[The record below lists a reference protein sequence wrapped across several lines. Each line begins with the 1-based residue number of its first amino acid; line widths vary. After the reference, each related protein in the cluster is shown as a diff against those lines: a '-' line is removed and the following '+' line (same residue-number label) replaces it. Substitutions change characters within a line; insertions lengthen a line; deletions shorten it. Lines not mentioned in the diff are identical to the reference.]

1 LFYLTGFSGV
11 TTYVGRTKLEMA
23 ISNSREQTTGPFQGM
38 SLEEGV
44 AMLLRT
50 DHYGIILCFYRVAV
64 VLVPDP
70 RGIFELDPYL
80 LRPEVKASNVF

>member
-1 LFYLTGFSGV
+1 V
-11 TTYVGRTKLEMA
+11 TTYVGRTNLGMA
-23 ISNSREQTTGPFQGM
+23 ISNNTERTTDSFQEM
-38 SLEEGV
+38 SLKEGV

-50 DHYGIILCFYRVAV
+50 DHCGIFLCFYRVAV

-80 LRPEVKASNVF
+80 PRPEAKASNVF